1 MGTLFIFAD
10 SKKKHYMKKSIF
22 QVFSFLFVLLTINIV
37 VAQEV
42 NIKEDS
48 AKYIVPQSENA
59 DLKLIVPPSG
69 FEVSTLFNGYIYL
82 QGSSSIIMTLI
93 EDVNY
98 MKICEG
104 MTDEFYKRNKL
115 TYISDSKFTSVA
127 GVKGRM
133 YKFSFQI
140 ENDQYIRYM
149 VYAGDL
155 KRTLWLNITYPIKFE
170 ELIEGEMIKSI
181 NSINFKPTTDE
192 KK

>member
-1 MGTLFIFAD
+1 MN
-10 SKKKHYMKKSIF
+10 
-22 QVFSFLFVLLTINIV
+22 FVS
-37 VAQEV
+37 AQEDV
-42 NIKEDS
+42 SKEDS
-48 AKYIVPQSENA
+48 TKYLIPQTENA
-59 DLKLIVPPSG
+59 DLKLIVPPAG

-98 MKICEG
+98 LKICEG
-104 MTDEFYKRNKL
+104 MTEEFYKTNRL
-115 TYISDSKFTSVA
+115 SYISDSKFTSVA

-133 YKFSFQI
+133 YKFSFKF
-140 ENDQYIRYM
+140 ENDEFIRYM

-170 ELIEGEMIKSI
+170 ELIEGEIIKSI
-181 NSINFKPTTDE
+181 NSINLKPSTDE